1 MRYLA
6 VILILLSTD
15 RASDRSALLAADRAL
30 SARTQAAG
38 VQGFLQSLADSAVF
52 LYPGAPLLRG
62 APDIRAFVM
71 AADSIGNVSWTPAFA
86 DVSSDGTLGYT
97 YGWTRS
103 SGGRGKYLACW
114 RKSAAGWRVIAYA
127 RTTPVAVPDSVSPP
141 ARRGDPGALVQG
153 RADPSE
159 LRRADSSFAALS
171 VAQGAKAAFVSYAA
185 ADAVSFGGGA
195 QITEGRDAIGA
206 AFDGFPS
213 GAVLEWWPLG
223 AEIATSGDLGCTVGE
238 ARIVSLHHFS
248 KYLTV
253 WQRQADGSWKFVADG
268 GNVRPA
274 PTN

>member
-171 VAQGAKAAFVSYAA
+171 V
-185 ADAVSFGGGA
+185 GGGA